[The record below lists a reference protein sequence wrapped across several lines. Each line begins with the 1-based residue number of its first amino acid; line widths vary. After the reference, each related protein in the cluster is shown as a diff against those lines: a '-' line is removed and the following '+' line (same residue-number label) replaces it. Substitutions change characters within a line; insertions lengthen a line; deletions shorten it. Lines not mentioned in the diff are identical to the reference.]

1 MKPSVKMIKG
11 THLTAADKRNIL
23 SCIEF
28 LRTEENHAI
37 WMGQKGSKKQYLLA
51 PNPEIPNRYSVSI
64 KENYTS
70 DFGQK
75 RENITTCI
83 VETRGVD
90 PLPSADWSIVQGEL
104 FGEGA
109 A

>member
-23 SCIEF
+23 GCIEF
-28 LRTEENHAI
+28 LRTEDNHSI
-37 WMGQKGSKKQYLLA
+37 WMGRKGSKKRYSLA
-51 PNPEIPNRYSVSI
+51 PDPEIPNRYSVLI

-75 RENITTCI
+75 RENTTTYI
-83 VETRGVD
+83 IETRGVD
-90 PLPSADWSIVQGEL
+90 PLPSADCSIAQGEL